1 MKPRSL
7 LLGLTALLSGCII
20 FDKKS
25 EAVTFHQL
33 ASPAAAATLAGPSLF
48 IPRAIIPSALRRP
61 NVVLIDDTGWVRIE
75 DAHRWISPLD
85 RAVSETV
92 GRHLTSLTKL
102 PASTQTP
109 AEDHRSAE
117 GLHSASVFDSRVRR
131 EAAILNQGVGIK
143 QVRAATV
150 LSATVLEHAISNRRG
165 ALTNVQAAANAPGAV
180 RPYLRAARA
189 AANRESGDDRARSL
203 AGVADDERGIDG

>member
-102 PASTQTP
+102 PTSTQTP
-109 AEDHRSAE
+109 AEDHLVLLLTVDKMEIFTPAGTGRFIFAIPGTAANTDTATLQLTLRLEKSDGTLLSAKTLSQSRPLKERTATEFAQAQSANLAALSAE
-117 GLHSASVFDSRVRR
+117 IAKL
-131 EAAILNQGVGIK
+131 LP
-143 QVRAATV
+143 
-150 LSATVLEHAISNRRG
+150 
-165 ALTNVQAAANAPGAV
+165 APS
-180 RPYLRAARA
+180 P
-189 AANRESGDDRARSL
+189 SK
-203 AGVADDERGIDG
+203 